1 MTRLSGVRLLV
12 LLQAVLLVP
21 PLLLGSLCLRDGGA
35 VFETGCACAF
45 SEGTPSTS
53 HAAAFEDPCGP
64 CHDVTLAALPGSRT
78 PASQPQLCLAPH
90 HPVPHFT
97 ETAVPLDFGIPEAP
111 LDLAEP
117 SLPILRC

>member
-45 SEGTPSTS
+45 SEGAPSTS
-53 HAAAFEDPCGP
+53 SNRKHNAGEAE
-64 CHDVTLAALPGSRT
+64 TLP
-78 PASQPQLCLAPH
+78 
-90 HPVPHFT
+90 
-97 ETAVPLDFGIPEAP
+97 TAQNT
-111 LDLAEP
+111 
-117 SLPILRC
+117 